1 MQKTPPLDV
10 TQRFKSSFAMFHLV
24 GQRLNWHVKCINAKK
39 TGWDWHLVAGSG
51 TLITCP
57 DCKLHFSSDK
67 TVNVNLMV
75 LFSSMTGLKV
85 EIFHFCFMLRHKV
98 FVDVLVLNIFFFL
111 CITSPKNVA
120 SLNRFYLQQ
129 LLSPRQKRKKQNNNL
144 LFFFATATTH
154 LQFKCHD
161 TAKPF
166 QKIKKANKE
175 QQQQIIMIHP

>member
-51 TLITCP
+51 TLITYP

-67 TVNVNLMV
+67 TVNVTLMV
-75 LFSSMTGLKV
+75 LFSSMKGLKV

-98 FVDVLVLNIFFFL
+98 FVCFSVKYLFFSLHHITKKCCFSQQVLFATTLITASKEKKTKQQLVFFFL
-111 CITSPKNVA
+111 P
-120 SLNRFYLQQ
+120 
-129 LLSPRQKRKKQNNNL
+129 
-144 LFFFATATTH
+144 
-154 LQFKCHD
+154 
-161 TAKPF
+161 
-166 QKIKKANKE
+166 
-175 QQQQIIMIHP
+175 QQQHICNLSVTTQQNRSKK